1 MSSSPT
7 ENLLESPDRR
17 RRRTTLPRGHRVTTA
32 MSIFERLHAS
42 IVALELLPGTA
53 LQEKL
58 IAEQFGVSRTPVRE
72 ALIRLAEAGLVDVFP
87 QSGTFVSRI
96 PLSAIPEAVIVR
108 KALECATVEMAAQIA
123 GPDDIARLD
132 AIIARQEAFAAIG
145 DLGAFHGF
153 DEAFHEAI
161 AQIARHPGIWRVVRS
176 TKVQIDRARRL
187 TLPVPGRMN
196 HVIEE
201 HRVIRDAIARH
212 DAAAAV
218 AAMQQHLGEVIVD
231 VRELVDSRPELFA

>member
-1 MSSSPT
+1 MPH
-7 ENLLESPDRR
+7 SPDDSP
-17 RRRTTLPRGHRVTTA
+17 PRGRPRAAPRRSHRVTTA
-32 MSIFERLHAS
+32 MSIFDRLHAS
-42 IVALELLPGTA
+42 IVALELVPGTA

-108 KALECATVEMAAQIA
+108 KALECATVEMAAAIA

-132 AIIARQEAFAAIG
+132 AIIARQEAFAALG
-145 DLGAFHGF
+145 DPGAFHSV

-161 AQIARHPGIWRVVRS
+161 AAIARHPGIWRVVRS
-176 TKVQIDRARRL
+176 AKVQIDRARRL
-187 TLPVPGRMN
+187 TLPVPGRMD
-196 HVIEE
+196 HVIAE
-201 HRVIRDAIARH
+201 HRTIRDAIARH
-212 DAAAAV
+212 DAAAARE
-218 AAMQQHLGEVIVD
+218 AMQQHLGEVIVD
-231 VRELVDSRPELFA
+231 VRDLVQSRPEFFG